1 MQRNEAVKVR
11 EKVYFTVI
19 IKVHIFNNGDI
30 NTVLTYDQIVQL
42 HLTFSSWTSRGDRS
56 VISIG

>member
-1 MQRNEAVKVR
+1 MR